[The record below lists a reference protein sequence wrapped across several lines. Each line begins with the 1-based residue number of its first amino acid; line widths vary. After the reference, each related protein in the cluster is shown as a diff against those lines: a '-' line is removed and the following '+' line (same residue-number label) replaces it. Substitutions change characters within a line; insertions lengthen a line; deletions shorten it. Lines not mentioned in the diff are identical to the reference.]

1 MSFEQTIPTLNAPAL
16 AELLSETLT
25 APQWAVPLMIWG
37 APGIGKSDLVREAAA
52 VQGFALIDLRLSQLE
67 PTDLRGIP
75 LHDNGKV
82 RWIPPD
88 ELPNEARDGPHGVL
102 FLDEINAA
110 PPPVAASAYQL
121 ILDRR
126 LGTYRLP
133 DGWSIVAAGNRLDDR
148 GITYVMPA
156 PLANRFMHV
165 QLEAD
170 AENWLAWAA
179 RNGIAPVLRDF
190 VADQPQWLARFVP
203 ESEVKAFP
211 SPRSWVFA
219 DRVIKRRAMSSLAGM
234 NRSGLDATALI
245 HIAACVGREAAAALS
260 DFVGSAEGDGHSV
273 AGWLNSPGSLAQ
285 LSDVFAQMDA
295 VQAILTA
302 RNQGRIRTDEALK
315 LAVELPD
322 DRLSFSLIEQLHQIE
337 GDRLFDEPAFSAW
350 VSARGAQLPIQEP
363 FQAASAA
370 ANTDVPHGG

>member
-1 MSFEQTIPTLNAPAL
+1 MSFEQTIPALDAPAL

-25 APQWAVPLMIWG
+25 APAWAVPLMIWG

-52 VQGFALIDLRLSQLE
+52 VQGYPLIDLRLSQLE

-88 ELPNEARDGPHGVL
+88 ELPDESRDGPRGVL

-110 PPPVAASAYQL
+110 PPPVAAAAYQL

-126 LGTYRLP
+126 LGAYRLP
-133 DGWSIVAAGNRLDDR
+133 EGWSIVAAGNRLDDR

-165 QLEAD
+165 ELKAD
-170 AENWLAWAA
+170 ADAWLAWAA
-179 RNGIAPVLRDF
+179 RQGVDPVLRDF
-190 VADQPQWLARFVP
+190 MAEQPHWLARFLP
-203 ESEVKAFP
+203 EPEVKAFP

-219 DRVIKRRAMSSLAGM
+219 DRVIKRRALPTLTGAGS
-234 NRSGLDATALI
+234 SGLDETTLI
-245 HIAACVGREAAAALS
+245 HIAACVGREAATALAE
-260 DFVGSAEGDGHSV
+260 FVGSGEQERFSV
-273 AGWLNSPGSLAQ
+273 AGWLSEPGSLAQ
-285 LSDVFAQMDA
+285 LTDVSAQMDA
-295 VQAILTA
+295 VRAIVAA

-337 GDRLFDEPAFSAW
+337 GDRLFDEPAFSNW
-350 VSARGAQLPIQEP
+350 VSARGALAPIES
-363 FQAASAA
+363 FGAAPSA
-370 ANTDVPHGG
+370 G

>member
-1 MSFEQTIPTLNAPAL
+1 MTFEQTIPTLDAPAL

-52 VQGFALIDLRLSQLE
+52 VQGYLLIDLRLSQLE

-88 ELPNEARDGPHGVL
+88 ELPDEARDGPHGVL

-110 PPPVAASAYQL
+110 PPPVAAAAYQL

-126 LGTYRLP
+126 LGSYRLP
-133 DGWSIVAAGNRLDDR
+133 EGWSIVAAGNRLDDR

-165 QLEAD
+165 HLQAD
-170 AENWLAWAA
+170 ADAWLAWAA
-179 RNGIAPVLRDF
+179 RSGIDSVLRDF
-190 VADQPQWLARFVP
+190 VAEQPEWLARFLP
-203 ESEVKAFP
+203 EPEVKAFP

-219 DRVIKRRAMSSLAGM
+219 DRVIKRRAISTLTGAIP
-234 NRSGLDATALI
+234 SGLDETALI

-260 DFVGSAEGDGHSV
+260 AFVGRTEQEGGSV
-273 AGWLNSPGSLAQ
+273 ANWLNRPGSLAQ
-285 LSDVFAQMDA
+285 LSDVSAQMDA
-295 VQAILTA
+295 VQAILAA
-302 RNQGRIRTDEALK
+302 RNQGRIRIDEALK
-315 LAVELPD
+315 LAIELPE

-337 GDRLFDEPAFSAW
+337 GDRLFDEPTFSAW
-350 VSARGAQLPIQEP
+350 VSARGANAPVGGIGD
-363 FQAASAA
+363 ASRA
-370 ANTDVPHGG
+370 G

>member
-1 MSFEQTIPTLNAPAL
+1 MSFEQTVPVLDAPAL

-25 APQWAVPLMIWG
+25 APEWAVPLMIWG

-52 VQGFALIDLRLSQLE
+52 VQGYPLIDLRLSQLE

-88 ELPNEARDGPHGVL
+88 ELPDEARDGAHGVL

-110 PPPVAASAYQL
+110 PPPVAAAAYQL

-126 LGTYRLP
+126 LGAYRLP
-133 DGWSIVAAGNRLDDR
+133 EGWSIVAAGNRLDDR

-165 QLEAD
+165 ELQAD
-170 AENWLAWAA
+170 VDAWLAWAA
-179 RNGIAPVLRDF
+179 QQGIDPVLRDF
-190 VADQPQWLARFVP
+190 MAEQPHWLARFLP
-203 ESEVKAFP
+203 EPEVKAFP

-219 DRVIKRRAMSSLAGM
+219 DRVIKRRGRSGP
-234 NRSGLDATALI
+234 SGLDETTLI
-245 HIAACVGREAAAALS
+245 HVAACVGREAAAALAE
-260 DFVGSAEGDGHSV
+260 FVGGGEQEGLSV
-273 AGWLNSPGSLAQ
+273 AGWLNEPGSLAQ
-285 LSDVFAQMDA
+285 LTDVTAQMDA
-295 VQAILTA
+295 VRAILTA
-302 RNQGRIRTDEALK
+302 RNQGRIRIDEALK

-337 GDRLFDEPAFSAW
+337 GDRLFDEPAFSNW
-350 VSARGAQLPIQEP
+350 VSARGAKAPVEG
-363 FQAASAA
+363 FGAAPSA
-370 ANTDVPHGG
+370 G

>member
-219 DRVIKRRAMSSLAGM
+219 DRVIKRRAMSSLDGM

-337 GDRLFDEPAFSAW
+337 GDRFFDEPAFSAW
-350 VSARGAQLPIQEP
+350 VSARGAQLPIQKP

>member
-219 DRVIKRRAMSSLAGM
+219 DRVIKRRAMSGLAGM

-363 FQAASAA
+363 IQAASAA

>member
-1 MSFEQTIPTLNAPAL
+1 MSFEQTIPALDAPAL

-25 APQWAVPLMIWG
+25 APQWTVPLMIWG

-52 VQGFALIDLRLSQLE
+52 AQGYPLIDLRLSQLE

-88 ELPNEARDGPHGVL
+88 ELPDEDRDGPHGVL

-110 PPPVAASAYQL
+110 PPPVAAAAYQL

-133 DGWSIVAAGNRLDDR
+133 EGWSIVAAGNRLDDR

-165 QLEAD
+165 HLQAD
-170 AENWLAWAA
+170 AEAWLAWAA
-179 RNGIAPVLRDF
+179 RNDIDPVLRDF
-190 VADQPQWLARFVP
+190 VAEQPEWLARFLP
-203 ESEVKAFP
+203 EPEVKAFP

-219 DRVIKRRAMSSLAGM
+219 DRVIKRRAMSSLSGM
-234 NRSGLDATALI
+234 NRSGLDETALI

-260 DFVGSAEGDGHSV
+260 DFVGRAEQEGHTV
-273 AGWLNSPGSLAQ
+273 ADWLNSPGSLAQ
-285 LSDVFAQMDA
+285 LRDVSAQMDA
-295 VQAILTA
+295 VQDILAA
-302 RNQGRIRTDEALK
+302 RNQGRIRIDEALK

-337 GDRLFDEPAFSAW
+337 GDRLFDEPAFSVW
-350 VSARGAQLPIQEP
+350 VSARGAQSPIQREP
-363 FQAASAA
+363 I
-370 ANTDVPHGG
+370 TDSGVAPRAG

>member
-1 MSFEQTIPTLNAPAL
+1 MSFEQTIPTLDAPAL

-52 VQGFALIDLRLSQLE
+52 VLGYPLIDLRLSQLE

-88 ELPNEARDGPHGVL
+88 ELPDATRDGPNGVL

-110 PPPVAASAYQL
+110 PPPVAAAAYQL

-126 LGTYRLP
+126 LGSYRLP
-133 DGWSIVAAGNRLDDR
+133 EGWSIVAAGNRLDDR

-165 QLEAD
+165 HLQAD
-170 AENWLAWAA
+170 AEAWLAWAA
-179 RNGIAPVLRDF
+179 RNGIDPMLRDF
-190 VADQPQWLARFVP
+190 VAEQPEWLARFLP
-203 ESEVKAFP
+203 EPEVKAFP
-211 SPRSWVFA
+211 SPRSWAFA
-219 DRVIKRRAMSSLAGM
+219 DRVIKRRVLPDRSGVM
-234 NRSGLDATALI
+234 RSGLDETTLI
-245 HIAACVGREAAAALS
+245 HIAACVGREAATALS
-260 DFVGSAEGDGHSV
+260 AFVGSAENDGHSV
-273 AGWLNSPGSLAQ
+273 ADWLNNPGSLAQ
-285 LSDVFAQMDA
+285 LSDLSAQMDA
-295 VQAILTA
+295 VQVIVVA
-302 RNQGRIRTDEALK
+302 RNQSRIRIDEALK

-350 VSARGAQLPIQEP
+350 VSARGANAPVAG
-363 FQAASAA
+363 FGDAARA
-370 ANTDVPHGG
+370 G

>member
-126 LGTYRLP
+126 IGTYRLP

-190 VADQPQWLARFVP
+190 VADQPQWLARFVS

-363 FQAASAA
+363 IQAASAA
-370 ANTDVPHGG
+370 ANTDVSRGG

>member
-1 MSFEQTIPTLNAPAL
+1 MTAEQTIPTLDATGL
-16 AELLSETLT
+16 AELLAETLT

-37 APGIGKSDLVREAAA
+37 APGIGKSDLVREAATA
-52 VQGFALIDLRLSQLE
+52 QDIALIDLRLSQLE

-88 ELPNEARDGPHGVL
+88 ELPDADRDGPKGVL

-110 PPPVAASAYQL
+110 PPPVAAAAYQL

-133 DGWSIVAAGNRLDDR
+133 EGWSIVAAGNRLDDR

-165 QLEAD
+165 LLQAD
-170 AENWLAWAA
+170 AQAWLAWAA
-179 RNGIAPVLRDF
+179 HNGIDPVLRDF
-190 VADQPQWLARFVP
+190 MAEQPEWLARFLP
-203 ESEVKAFP
+203 EPEVKAFP

-219 DRVIKRRAMSSLAGM
+219 DRVIKRRA
-234 NRSGLDATALI
+234 RSGSTRLDEVTMI

-260 DFVGSAEGDGHSV
+260 EFVGGTEHAGHSV
-273 AGWLNSPGSLAQ
+273 AAWLKEPGSLAQ
-285 LSDVFAQMDA
+285 LTDLSAQMDA
-295 VQAILTA
+295 VQAILAA
-302 RNQGRIRTDEALK
+302 RNQERIRIDEALK

-322 DRLSFSLIEQLHQIE
+322 DRLSFSVIEQLHQIE

-350 VSARGAQLPIQEP
+350 VSARGA
-363 FQAASAA
+363 
-370 ANTDVPHGG
+370 NTPVSGLGDAPSGE

>member
-1 MSFEQTIPTLNAPAL
+1 MSFEQTIPALDAPAL

-25 APQWAVPLMIWG
+25 APAWAVPLMIWG

-52 VQGFALIDLRLSQLE
+52 VHGYPLIDLRLSQLE

-88 ELPNEARDGPHGVL
+88 ELPDESRDGPRGVL

-110 PPPVAASAYQL
+110 PPPVAAAAYQL

-126 LGTYRLP
+126 LGAYRLP
-133 DGWSIVAAGNRLDDR
+133 EGWSIVAAGNRLDDR

-165 QLEAD
+165 ELKAD
-170 AENWLAWAA
+170 ADAWLVWAA
-179 RNGIAPVLRDF
+179 RQGVDPVLRDF
-190 VADQPQWLARFVP
+190 MAEQPHWLARFLP
-203 ESEVKAFP
+203 EPEVKAFP

-219 DRVIKRRAMSSLAGM
+219 DRVIKRRALPTLTGAGS
-234 NRSGLDATALI
+234 SGLDETTLI
-245 HIAACVGREAAAALS
+245 HIAACVGREAATALAE
-260 DFVGSAEGDGHSV
+260 FVGSGEQEGFSV
-273 AGWLNSPGSLAQ
+273 AGWLNEPGSLAQ
-285 LSDVFAQMDA
+285 LTDVSAQMDA
-295 VQAILTA
+295 VRAIVAA

-337 GDRLFDEPAFSAW
+337 GDRLFDEPAFSNW
-350 VSARGAQLPIQEP
+350 VSARGALAPIES
-363 FQAASAA
+363 FGAAPSA
-370 ANTDVPHGG
+370 G

>member
-1 MSFEQTIPTLNAPAL
+1 MSFEQTIPTLDAPAL

-25 APQWAVPLMIWG
+25 AQQWAVPLMIWG

-52 VQGFALIDLRLSQLE
+52 VQGYPLIDLRLSQLE

-88 ELPNEARDGPHGVL
+88 ELPDEARDGPHGVL

-110 PPPVAASAYQL
+110 PPPVAAAAYQL

-126 LGTYRLP
+126 LGSYRLP
-133 DGWSIVAAGNRLDDR
+133 EGWSIVAAGNRLDDR

-165 QLEAD
+165 HLQAD
-170 AENWLAWAA
+170 AEVWLAWAA
-179 RNGIAPVLRDF
+179 RNDIDPVLRDF
-190 VADQPQWLARFVP
+190 VAEQPEWLARFLP
-203 ESEVKAFP
+203 EPEVKAFP

-219 DRVIKRRAMSSLAGM
+219 DRVIKRRAMSRSSGV
-234 NRSGLDATALI
+234 NRSRLDETALI

-260 DFVGSAEGDGHSV
+260 DFVGRAEPEGHSV
-273 AGWLNSPGSLAQ
+273 ADWLNSPGSLAQ
-285 LSDVFAQMDA
+285 LRDVSAQMDA
-295 VQAILTA
+295 VQDILAA
-302 RNQGRIRTDEALK
+302 RNQGRIRIDEALK

-337 GDRLFDEPAFSAW
+337 GDRLFDEPAFSVW
-350 VSARGAQLPIQEP
+350 VSARGAQSPIQREP
-363 FQAASAA
+363 I
-370 ANTDVPHGG
+370 TDSGVAPRAG

>member
-1 MSFEQTIPTLNAPAL
+1 MSFEQTIPTLDAPAL

-52 VQGFALIDLRLSQLE
+52 VQGYPLIDLRLSQLE

-88 ELPNEARDGPHGVL
+88 ELPDEARDGPHGVL

-110 PPPVAASAYQL
+110 PPPVAAAAYQL

-133 DGWSIVAAGNRLDDR
+133 EGWSIVAAGNRLDDR

-165 QLEAD
+165 HLQAD
-170 AENWLAWAA
+170 AEAWLAWAA
-179 RNGIAPVLRDF
+179 RNGIDPVLRDF
-190 VADQPQWLARFVP
+190 VAEQPEWLARFLP
-203 ESEVKAFP
+203 EPEVKAFP

-219 DRVIKRRAMSSLAGM
+219 DRVIKRRAMSRLSGV
-234 NRSGLDATALI
+234 NHPGLDETALI

-260 DFVGSAEGDGHSV
+260 EFVGSDEQEGHSV
-273 AGWLNSPGSLAQ
+273 AGWLNDPGSLTQ
-285 LSDVFAQMDA
+285 LSDVSAQMDA

-302 RNQGRIRTDEALK
+302 RNQGRIRIDEALR

-337 GDRLFDEPAFSAW
+337 GDRLFDEPAFSIW
-350 VSARGAQLPIQEP
+350 VSARGAQSPIQWAP
-363 FQAASAA
+363 AADFGDAPRA
-370 ANTDVPHGG
+370 G